1 MPLSSHTIDCASSS
15 VSGAEPTWSLKWFGS
30 GLGALIALA
39 DAFTLRWL
47 GVDLNSHGHDVTLV
61 VAGWFGVSFALLGFM
76 LGKAIEDRHR
86 SQGTTELIRAQ
97 MKELD
102 ASREQLLQSEK
113 LAALGTLATAIAHE
127 VRNPLAVI
135 RSAAQSLTETAS
147 STTWEAQRSCCQF
160 VIEETDRLAILVNSL
175 LAFARPVR
183 AAVQPVAVAELFDR
197 ALLLARADIESRQ
210 VRFER
215 QASSETT
222 MVIADPNLMAQVLAG
237 LLTNAAQAVPIGGK
251 VRIGCHQQESFVELA
266 VEDSGPGVPQDLR
279 NRIFEPFFTTRAS
292 GIGLGLAIARQIAE
306 AHDSSIK
313 LGESSTGGARFSV
326 MLRRASL
333 A

>member
-1 MPLSSHTIDCASSS
+1 MFLSSHTTDNASSQ
-15 VSGAEPTWSLKWFGS
+15 VSGIEPKWSVKWFG
-30 GLGALIALA
+30 GALGASIALA
-39 DAFTLRWL
+39 DAFTLKWL
-47 GVDLNSHGHDVTLV
+47 GVNLTSQGHDVTLL
-61 VAGWFGVSFALLGFM
+61 VAGWFGVSFALLGLM

-86 SQGTTELIRAQ
+86 SQGATELIRAQ
-97 MKELD
+97 MNELE

-127 VRNPLAVI
+127 IRNPIAVI
-135 RSAAQSLTETAS
+135 RSAAQSLAETAS
-147 STTWEAQRSCCQF
+147 STTWETQRSCCQF

-183 AAVQPVAVAELFDR
+183 AAAQPVAVAELLDR

-210 VRFER
+210 VCLER
-215 QASSETT
+215 QELSETT
-222 MVIADPNLMAQVLAG
+222 MAIADPTLMAQMLAG
-237 LLTNAAQAVPIGGK
+237 LLANATQAVPIGGK
-251 VRIGCHQQESFVELA
+251 VRIGCYQEESFVELA
-266 VEDSGPGVPQDLR
+266 VEDSGPGVPPELRDL
-279 NRIFEPFFTTRAS
+279 IFEPFFTTRAT

-326 MLRRASL
+326 MLRRTSL